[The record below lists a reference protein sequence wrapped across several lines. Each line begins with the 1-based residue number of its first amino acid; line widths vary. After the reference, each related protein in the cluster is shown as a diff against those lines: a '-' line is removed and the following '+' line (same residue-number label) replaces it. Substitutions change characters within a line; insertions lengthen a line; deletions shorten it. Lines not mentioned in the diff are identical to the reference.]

1 MDVQEKTL
9 DDFSPKLTLRQKMT
23 MATMAVVIV
32 GILISSYI
40 MCEISPFKIWNKKQ
54 NAFEYLFGR
63 QVDEIDKKTAQLH
76 AKRLPEIMAMEE
88 ARALIFK
95 KYDSLPSDQRP
106 DYRRLTRET
115 EYLAKKIL
123 ANQDSMEKQKII
135 DEEYVRL
142 LDEKRGGFFPPE
154 TNSSRL
160 KSYSM
165 ALLETVMMA
174 IWGSLLAVIAAI
186 PFSLFAA
193 KNILEI
199 FAPGDSFFHRSLR
212 WISYFVVRRS
222 LDSAR
227 GFNEFVMALMFVAI
241 IGLGPFAG
249 ILALFIHTTGI
260 LGKVFSEAIEAI
272 EPGQV
277 EAVVSTGGG
286 AGQVISFAV
295 IPQVMPTIVS
305 YSLLRFES
313 NVRSATILG
322 FCGAGG
328 IGFLMFDKLNGYLY
342 REVCTMMIMVIIS
355 VSLIDFLCGKLRSH
369 FI

>member
-1 MDVQEKTL
+1 MNRETTL
-9 DDFSPKLTLRQKMT
+9 DDFAPRLTPRRKIILIAMGIT
-23 MATMAVVIV
+23 MAI
-32 GILISSYI
+32 ILVFSYVQCG
-40 MCEISPFKIWNKKQ
+40 MSPFKIWNKRQ
-54 NAFEYLFGR
+54 NAFEYLFGH
-63 QVDEIDKKTAQLH
+63 QVSEMDKKTALRQ
-76 AKRLPEIMAMEE
+76 AKRLPDIMAFEE
-88 ARALIFK
+88 ARGRIKKEYQAL
-95 KYDSLPSDQRP
+95 PVEERPQRAIK
-106 DYRRLTRET
+106 EKAIQS
-115 EYLAKKIL
+115 LAKEIL
-123 ANQDSMEKQKII
+123 AKQDPQEREEII
-135 DEEYVRL
+135 QEEYARL
-142 LDEKRGGFFPPE
+142 LEEKRGGFFPPE
-154 TNSSRL
+154 THPSRL

-165 ALLETVMMA
+165 ALLETVMIA

-199 FAPGDSFFHRSLR
+199 IAPGDSFFHRTIR
-212 WISYFVVRRS
+212 WISYFVVRRFM
-222 LDSAR
+222 DAAR
-227 GFNEFVMALMFVAI
+227 GFNEFVMALIFVAI

-277 EAVVSTGGG
+277 EAVISTGGG
-286 AGQVISFAV
+286 TSQIISFAV

-342 REVCTMMIMVIIS
+342 REVCTMMIMVIAS
-355 VSLIDFLCGKLRSH
+355 VSIIDYLCGKLRSQ

>member
-1 MDVQEKTL
+1 MQKESTL
-9 DDFSPKLTLRQKMT
+9 EDLAPRLTLRRKIALTVMGIT
-23 MATMAVVIV
+23 TAA
-32 GILISSYI
+32 ILIFSYI
-40 MCEISPFKIWNKKQ
+40 WCDISPFKVWNKRQ

-63 QVDEIDKKTAQLH
+63 QVDEIDKKTALH
-76 AKRLPEIMAMEE
+76 SAQRLPQIMAQEE
-88 ARALIFK
+88 ARRQVRE
-95 KYDSLPSDQRP
+95 KYKALPSDQKP
-106 DYRRLTRET
+106 DHRQKNREL
-115 EYLAKKIL
+115 EALVQKIL
-123 ANQDSMEKQKII
+123 ADQDPIERQKVI
-135 DEEYVRL
+135 DEEYIRL
-142 LDEKRGGFFPPE
+142 LDLKRGGFFPPE
-154 TNSSRL
+154 TRSFKL
-160 KSYSM
+160 LTYST

-174 IWGSLLAVIAAI
+174 IWGTLLAVIAAI

-193 KNILEI
+193 KNILNI
-199 FAPGDSFFHRSLR
+199 IAPGDSFFHRSLR
-212 WISYFVVRRS
+212 WLSYFVVRRF
-222 LDSAR
+222 LDAAR

-277 EAVVSTGGG
+277 EAVVSTGSSS
-286 AGQVISFAV
+286 GQVISFSV
-295 IPQVMPTIVS
+295 IPQIMPTIVS

-342 REVCTMMIMVIIS
+342 REVCMMMLMVIIS
-355 VSLIDFLCGKLRSH
+355 VSILDYLCGKLRNY